1 MKSQRLWQFVLVV
14 YVIIL
19 GCISAAAYLKVLH
32 ISAIVGR
39 SQADKLIHFVLLG
52 GASFLA
58 RRATADA
65 RMRWYNLP
73 WGPFVVGTCASID
86 EFAQAFSP
94 VRTFSLGDLAA
105 NLAGVLVF
113 GWLAG
118 RPWLG
123 GARPPAAD
131 DRSTSKDL
139 T

>member
-1 MKSQRLWQFVLVV
+1 VKSQRVWQFVLVI
-14 YVIIL
+14 YVLIL
-19 GCISAAAYLKVLH
+19 AVISAAAYTKRLH
-32 ISAIVGR
+32 ISAIVGK

-73 WGPFVVGTCASID
+73 IGPFVVGTCASID
-86 EFAQAFSP
+86 EFAQALSP

-105 NLAGVLVF
+105 NLGGVVVL

-118 RPWLG
+118 KPWLG
-123 GARPPAAD
+123 GPKPPPND

-139 T
+139 N